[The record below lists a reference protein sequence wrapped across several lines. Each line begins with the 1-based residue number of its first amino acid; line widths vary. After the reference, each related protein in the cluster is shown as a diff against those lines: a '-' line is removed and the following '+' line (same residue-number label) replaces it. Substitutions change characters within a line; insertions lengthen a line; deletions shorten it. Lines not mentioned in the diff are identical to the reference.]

1 MIEDDLKAAFA
12 KAAIEPAPG
21 FEARTAAGVHA
32 RWRRRSQKLRNGLVV
47 GLAAATAFVVVARA
61 GMHRSVAPSLPAPTP
76 KLQAGTPEVSIRD
89 LRDEARAQ
97 KTKIHADIE
106 LAEIELRREL
116 EKDSPDE
123 KRVVAIID
131 KISGLEA
138 QARKTEILAQLKI
151 RALTPKEQR
160 KKMETELVDPLQG
173 LYAPSDPMLRA
184 EDELRR
190 ATDARERDRAWKRD
204 RERAEREYEKARA
217 AQSFG
222 TGAGVGKGVAKGEGT
237 LTINS
242 LPPARVLIDGR
253 EIGMTPLRAVALPA
267 GMHTVK
273 LIAGDRESTHSVVVE
288 QGRETRLIK
297 KLD

>member
-1 MIEDDLKAAFA
+1 
-12 KAAIEPAPG
+12 
-21 FEARTAAGVHA
+21 
-32 RWRRRSQKLRNGLVV
+32 
-47 GLAAATAFVVVARA
+47 
-61 GMHRSVAPSLPAPTP
+61 
-76 KLQAGTPEVSIRD
+76 VSIRD

-97 KTKIHADIE
+97 KTKIHADVE

-160 KKMETELVDPLQG
+160 KKVETELVDPLQG

-184 EDELRR
+184 EEELRR
-190 ATDARERDRAWKRD
+190 AQDQRERDRAYKRD
-204 RERAEREYEKARA
+204 LERAEREYEKARGA
-217 AQSFG
+217 HGFG
-222 TGAGVGKGVAKGEGT
+222 AGAGVGKSKGEGT
-237 LTINS
+237 LTVNS
-242 LPPARVLIDGR
+242 IPASRVLIDGR

-273 LIAGDRESTHSVVVE
+273 MIVGDREFTNSVVVV
-288 QGRETRLIK
+288 QGQDTRLIK
-297 KLD
+297 RFD